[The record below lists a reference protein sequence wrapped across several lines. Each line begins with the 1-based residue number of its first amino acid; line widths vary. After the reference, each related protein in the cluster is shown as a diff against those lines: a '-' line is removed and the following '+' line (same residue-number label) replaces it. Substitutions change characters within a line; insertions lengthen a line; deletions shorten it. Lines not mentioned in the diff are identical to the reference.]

1 MICPYEV
8 DTFRHRKR
16 RQYTSEFKAQLV
28 TESQSPGA
36 SVSRI
41 ALDNDL
47 NANLLRRW
55 ISESKKTG
63 RGLSPAFVPI
73 NLSVATTPA
82 VKKSSTIRI
91 EIPRAG
97 GPVVVEWPADQA
109 HQCVA
114 LLRNLL
120 Q

>member
-1 MICPYEV
+1 V
-8 DTFRHRKR
+8 
-16 RQYTSEFKAQLV
+16 A
-28 TESQSPGA
+28 ESQSPGA

-63 RGLSPAFVPI
+63 NGLSPAFVPI
-73 NLSVATTPA
+73 NLPTTTQA
-82 VKKSSTIRI
+82 LKKSSTIRI
-91 EIPRAG
+91 KIPRAG
-97 GPVVVEWPADQA
+97 GPVVVKWPADQA

-114 LLRNLL
+114 FLRSLLH
-120 Q
+120 

>member
-1 MICPYEV
+1 MNSVSVTRPY
-8 DTFRHRKR
+8 RKR
-16 RQYTSEFKAQLV
+16 RQYTPEFKAQLV
-28 TESQSPGA
+28 AESQNHGA

-55 ISESKKTG
+55 IGESKQTG
-63 RGLSPAFVPI
+63 KSQSPAFVPI
-73 NLSVATTPA
+73 SLPAATPA
-82 VKKSSTIRI
+82 EKNSSSIRI

-97 GPVVVEWPADQA
+97 GPIVVEWPVDQA

-120 Q
+120 

>member
-1 MICPYEV
+1 MSDTRALRPY
-8 DTFRHRKR
+8 RKR
-16 RQYTSEFKAQLV
+16 LQYTPEFKAQRV
-28 TESQSPGA
+28 AESQQPGT
-36 SVSRI
+36 SVARV

-55 ISESKKTG
+55 ISEAKQTG
-63 RGLSPAFVPI
+63 KNLSPAFVPI
-73 NLSVATTPA
+73 NAPAATPP
-82 VKKSSTIRI
+82 VVEKPGTIRI

-97 GPVVVEWPADQA
+97 GTVVVEWPADQA

>member
-1 MICPYEV
+1 MNNVSVTRPY
-8 DTFRHRKR
+8 RKR

-28 TESQSPGA
+28 AESQTPGA
-36 SVSRI
+36 SLSRV

-55 ISESKKTG
+55 IGESKQTG
-63 RGLSPAFVPI
+63 KNQSPAFVPI
-73 NLSVATTPA
+73 RLLAATSVE
-82 VKKSSTIRI
+82 KKSSSIRI

-97 GPVVVEWPADQA
+97 GPIVVEWPVDQA

-114 LLRNLL
+114 LLRSLL
-120 Q
+120 